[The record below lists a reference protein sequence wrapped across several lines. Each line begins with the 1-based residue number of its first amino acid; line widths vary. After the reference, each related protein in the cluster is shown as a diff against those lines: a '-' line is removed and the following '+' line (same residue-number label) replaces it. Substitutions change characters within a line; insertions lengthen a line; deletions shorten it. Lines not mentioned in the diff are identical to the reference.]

1 MMQEFTSR
9 RRRGGSR
16 IKDKVE
22 FEMTRMIWLVRI
34 KCLRGSFGV
43 EKQRVDNGENTAL
56 SVVDG
61 LVGGSNNLVY

>member
-1 MMQEFTSR
+1 M
-9 RRRGGSR
+9 
-16 IKDKVE
+16 VY
-22 FEMTRMIWLVRI
+22 I